1 MKVREETSLCLA
13 PTAHHPFISISMPC
27 LFPSSHGMPCLCS
40 CSLSF
45 LSLILFSPSLITH
58 HSFPNPFHFLGLMWV
73 CEVMACPFSF
83 LLFFFHLRVS
93 ERNEKTQEGKG
104 EGREEKRGREATWLI
119 PSSSLISISLFC
131 FFYLSSLCHPAR
143 CSEGKGWHGK
153 EKERCLSLPC
163 PLSHGCPILIHETVS
178 GERKGKDM
186 PEWPK
191 GTGSEWAVFLFSH
204 LSHINR
210 SHTIPSHCPC
220 RLFRSSPFPRSW
232 PPTWQRSEGSA
243 SETREAKG
251 KSWPLPTLLSPT
263 TRKEWNGRSWP

>member
-1 MKVREETSLCLA
+1 MVNGRSSIETKD
-13 PTAHHPFISISMPC
+13 
-27 LFPSSHGMPCLCS
+27 
-40 CSLSF
+40 
-45 LSLILFSPSLITH
+45 LFSPS
-58 HSFPNPFHFLGLMWV
+58 HSLRSSLFPHPSTNYFRMWNKNERDEREGFPVDQPSSPIPSSLHSIPFT
-73 CEVMACPFSF
+73 CPFSF